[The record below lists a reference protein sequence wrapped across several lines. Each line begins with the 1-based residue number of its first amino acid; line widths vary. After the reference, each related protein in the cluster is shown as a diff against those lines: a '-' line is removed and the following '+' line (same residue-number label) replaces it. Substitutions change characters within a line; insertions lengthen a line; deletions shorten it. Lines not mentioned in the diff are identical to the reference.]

1 MTLLHITNLHGRSII
16 KWIATEMAL
25 SDRPGANDAVLWSD
39 LSVPYL
45 QLTSIDIQFD
55 EGSAYRMLS
64 QLGDDSEDGFFG
76 LYLLA
81 QEAMDRLSDVDA
93 DAGSIYRTRELTELP
108 LGEANVT
115 GTRADGPNAI
125 VRVDVL
131 IDGRIVSFRAA
142 EVYERSDGSFDI
154 VGPDECILVQV
165 DGAMPV
171 KKTTHQKTSV
181 HATACDELRPAPAL
195 PAHLLA
201 TVTLIGRAYPH
212 AIPETEYAA
221 VLRILYD
228 HMSDRNLA
236 DVISYVTGK
245 DIALT
250 YNDVL
255 GVPSSAVGR
264 ELLQAVNDKLV
275 RAGLQ
280 AWIDAG

>member
-1 MTLLHITNLHGRSII
+1 MNLLHITTLHGRSII

-25 SDRPGANDAVLWSD
+25 SDRLGGNGAVLWSD

-45 QLTSIDIQFD
+45 QLTSIDIEFD
-55 EGSAYRMLS
+55 DTSVYRMLS

-81 QEAMDRLSDVDA
+81 QKAMNRPDDV

-108 LGEANVT
+108 LGAANIT
-115 GTRADGPNAI
+115 DTQADGHNAI

-131 IDGRIVSFRAA
+131 IDGRTVSFRAA

-154 VGPDECILVQV
+154 VGPDESILVQV
-165 DGAMPV
+165 DGVIPFRNTA
-171 KKTTHQKTSV
+171 HQKKSV
-181 HATACDELRPAPAL
+181 HATARDEFRHAPAL
-195 PAHLLA
+195 PAHLFP
-201 TVTLIGRAYPH
+201 TVLLIGRAYPH
-212 AIPETEYAA
+212 VLPETEYAA

-245 DIALT
+245 DVALT
-250 YNDVL
+250 YNHVL
-255 GVPSSAVGR
+255 GVASSAIGV
-264 ELLQAVNDKLV
+264 ELFQAVNDKLV